1 MNTVENLRCVQMCI
15 AANDTHILSFRFHHY
30 FERYTIIPSSNEA
43 EHFQKNVSGL
53 AINVSLS
60 SGDVSRLMRN
70 AVQKPK
76 LDEWK
81 LHCEPRMIVW

>member
-1 MNTVENLRCVQMCI
+1 MCI
-15 AANDTHILSFRFHHY
+15 AANGTYILSFRFHHY
-30 FERYTIIPSSNEA
+30 FKRYTIIPSSNEA

-53 AINVSLS
+53 AVTVMCRFLQSEIKHGNVSC
-60 SGDVSRLMRN
+60 LMRN

-81 LHCEPRMIVW
+81 LHCEPRMIIW